1 MPNTTSRSEDL
12 PLQVKY
18 HYPPELFQLL
28 VNTIPRLCRSKRN
41 VLIFFRGAGV
51 RRQMLAD
58 LERQLAR
65 DAASINKFDIAR
77 TLLSR
82 LNEAGDGA
90 LGERRALLQR
100 VHDFEDFST
109 CWEDERLEA
118 QGLVSQIRRVV
129 NVTDSFTR
137 MRQEREAEARKH
149 REAARR
155 EAEARKRKRETADG
169 IRRDLAGFFAMDDPR
184 KRGTLLE
191 DVLNRFF
198 DAGGILVRESFT
210 RVGEPGQR
218 VIEQIDG
225 VIELEGEIYLVEMK
239 WLQDPAGPGDVSQ
252 HLVRVF
258 GRSSSRGI
266 FISYSGYTDAAISVC
281 KEALSNAVV
290 VLCTLQE
297 LVLLMERES
306 GLEDFLKQ
314 KVRGS
319 IIDKQPLTTVL
330 T

>member
-1 MPNTTSRSEDL
+1 MQNATPRSDDL

-28 VNTIPRLCRSKRN
+28 VDTIPRLCRSKRD

-51 RRQMLAD
+51 KRQMLAD

-82 LNEAGDGA
+82 LNEAGDEA
-90 LGERRALLQR
+90 LGERRTLLQR

-109 CWEDERLEA
+109 CWENDRLEA

-129 NVTDSFTR
+129 NVKDSFTR
-137 MRQEREAEARKH
+137 MHQEREAEARRH
-149 REAARR
+149 REATRR
-155 EAEARKRKRETADG
+155 EAEALKQKREVVDG
-169 IRRDLAGFFAMDDPR
+169 IRRDLAGLFTMDDPR

-191 DVLNRFF
+191 DVLNRLF
-198 DAGGILVRESFT
+198 DAGGILVREAFT
-210 RVGEPGQR
+210 RVGEPGQG

-239 WLQDPAGPGDVSQ
+239 WLSDPAGPGDVSQ

-266 FISYSGYTDAAISVC
+266 FISYSGYTEAAIGIC
-281 KEALSNAVV
+281 KEALGKAS
-290 VLCTLQE
+290 
-297 LVLLMERES
+297 
-306 GLEDFLKQ
+306 
-314 KVRGS
+314 
-319 IIDKQPLTTVL
+319 
-330 T
+330 